1 MHRPNGRTL
10 FAVAG
15 LTLMA
20 ATAPIATQAGNPL
33 NKILLG
39 GGIALAVTKFG
50 PEINDFIN
58 NMTGFKSDNA
68 GDVTKVV
75 PIISAGKGVYLG
87 AVQVAGPRTAV
98 DDVKAVAQ
106 LEGKFSNFRIKA
118 LIPVDTLNPTA
129 KPSRIRGVGVTGL
142 VDVKL

>member
-1 MHRPNGRTL
+1 MNRPKSKTL
-10 FAVAG
+10 LAVAG
-15 LTLMA
+15 LALVAT
-20 ATAPIATQAGNPL
+20 TAPIASQAGNPL
-33 NKILLG
+33 GRILEG
-39 GGIALAVTKFG
+39 GGLALAVTKFG
-50 PEINDFIN
+50 PQINDFIN
-58 NMTGFKSDNA
+58 KMTGFKDDSA

-106 LEGKFSNFRIKA
+106 LEGKFSNFRVKA
-118 LIPVDTLNPTA
+118 LIPVSTTNPSSQ
-129 KPSRIRGVGVTGL
+129 PSRVRGVGVTGL